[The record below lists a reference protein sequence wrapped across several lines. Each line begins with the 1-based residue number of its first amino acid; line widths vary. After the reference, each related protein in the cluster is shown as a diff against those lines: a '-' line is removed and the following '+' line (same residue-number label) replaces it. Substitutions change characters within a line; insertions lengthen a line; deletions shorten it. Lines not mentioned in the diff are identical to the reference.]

1 METFYLDTHAAIWLY
16 AGKGDLFPERLLTAL
31 ERSELYISPFVLL
44 EVQFLRESGK
54 VQVKVDTFLREMKQ
68 DFGLKLCPSPFA
80 SVALEAVRVSWTRDP
95 FDRMIVA
102 QASVNEA
109 RLITR
114 DREIL
119 EHYHEA
125 CWDIR

>member
-16 AGKGDLFPERLLTAL
+16 AGRGDLFPERLLTSL
-31 ERSELYISPFVLL
+31 ERAELFISPFVLL
-44 EVQFLRESGK
+44 EIQFLRESGK
-54 VQVKVDTFLREMKQ
+54 VKIKVDTFLREMKQ
-68 DFGLKLCPSPFA
+68 DFGLKLCPSSLA
-80 SVALEAVRVSWTRDP
+80 SVTLEAVRMSWTRDP

-102 QASVNEA
+102 QASVNES

-119 EHYHEA
+119 KHYDEA
-125 CWDIR
+125 CWDVR